1 MQVNSVSSRAAEGKQ
16 VFGNLNAD
24 RDYQLKRAYLEQFAN
39 ASDKDIQSLAYKTA
53 SQRVNDKKHKRITD
67 ALYYSVPLAA
77 GLAAAVRSPEIV
89 MKTAANA
96 AKKSSAKMI
105 DLTRYGRMARFLNTS
120 VSWAATFLAVDAIF
134 GTKRYLDKKVP
145 DMGKFTQ
152 EHPVISSLATVG
164 VAIGAL
170 IGLNKGASK
179 LLSKVVKNVP
189 DKEVEQSIANIAK
202 KLNKN
207 KFLDS
212 MAKKIDKVPSAIKEF
227 TKGVIDFSPMLLIF
241 GSIAHS
247 FNHQSVKTREAIKDY
262 NEIKEAQNLARQA
275 IAVDDAMRE
284 SVEL

>member
-1 MQVNSVSSRAAEGKQ
+1 MQVNSVSSNVAEAKQ
-16 VFGNLNAD
+16 TFGNRASD
-24 RDYQLKRAYLEQFAN
+24 REYQLRRAYLEQFAN
-39 ASDKDIQSLAYKTA
+39 MSDKDIQTFARRTA
-53 SQRVNDKKHKRITD
+53 ELKVNDKKHNVITN

-77 GLAAAVRSPEIV
+77 GLAAAVKSPKIV

-96 AKKSSAKMI
+96 AKKASTKMV
-105 DLTRYGRMARFLNTS
+105 DLTRYGKLASFANTA

-152 EHPVISSLATVG
+152 EHPVLSSLATVG

-179 LLSKVVKNVP
+179 LMTKIVKKVP
-189 DKEVEQSIANIAK
+189 EKEVEQSMVKMANKLNNNKFLNTVAK
-202 KLNKN
+202 KL
-207 KFLDS
+207 
-212 MAKKIDKVPSAIKEF
+212 DKVPSAIKEF

-247 FNHQSVKTREAIKDY
+247 FNHQSVKTRETIKSY
-262 NEIKEAQNLARQA
+262 NEFKNAQDVARQTLA
-275 IAVDDAMRE
+275 MDDAMRAAE
-284 SVEL
+284 EV